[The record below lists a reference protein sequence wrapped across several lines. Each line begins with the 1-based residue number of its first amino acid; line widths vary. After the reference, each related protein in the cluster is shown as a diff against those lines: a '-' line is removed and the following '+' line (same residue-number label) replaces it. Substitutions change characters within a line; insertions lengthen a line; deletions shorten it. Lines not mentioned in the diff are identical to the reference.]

1 MGYANVNDTEF
12 DQDFSNSSMDNDELF
27 EMLVEDEFGGQT
39 LDDDISIEETQTL
52 VDEFEQTLR
61 S

>member
-1 MGYANVNDTEF
+1 MGFSNTSDAGF
-12 DQDFSNSSMDNDELF
+12 DYDFSNGSLDNNDLF
-27 EMLVEDEFGGQT
+27 EILVEDEFGGQT
-39 LDDDISIEETQTL
+39 LDGDLSIEETQTL

>member
-1 MGYANVNDTEF
+1 MGFSNTSDAGF
-12 DQDFSNSSMDNDELF
+12 DHDFSNGSLDNNDLF
-27 EMLVEDEFGGQT
+27 EILVEDEFGGQT
-39 LDDDISIEETQTL
+39 LDGDLSIEETQTL